1 LGFRN
6 PDAGRH
12 TPEQNNRDFFHTQRQ
27 SEMINDISIY
37 MAFAAGLVSF
47 LSPCV
52 LPLVPGYVS
61 FISGVSLPELKAD
74 TGTSVFLNREHRI
87 VVLNAIFFIF
97 GFSAVF
103 ILLGASATW
112 IGALLTA
119 KLNFFTKLAGL
130 IIIFFGIL
138 KMGLI
143 RPLPFLKEFKIPIK
157 TSKAGLVGAVMLGA
171 NQGVR
176 LLLVYSLGLGLP
188 FFLTALGVQH
198 FFRFFN
204 RIKNHLGLIEKISG
218 LVLVVMGVLILT
230 NSLTLIQAYFP
241 FLNQFAL

>member
-1 LGFRN
+1 
-6 PDAGRH
+6 
-12 TPEQNNRDFFHTQRQ
+12 
-27 SEMINDISIY
+27 MINDISIY

-74 TGTSVFLNREHRI
+74 PGRSVFLNREHRI
-87 VVLNAIFFIF
+87 VVLNSIFFIF

-112 IGALLTA
+112 IGALLTS

-171 NQGVR
+171 AFAFGWTPCIGPVLGGILTFAGTLDQVNQGVR

-204 RIKNHLGLIEKISG
+204 RIKKHLGLIEKISG

-230 NSLTLIQAYFP
+230 NSLTLIQAYIP